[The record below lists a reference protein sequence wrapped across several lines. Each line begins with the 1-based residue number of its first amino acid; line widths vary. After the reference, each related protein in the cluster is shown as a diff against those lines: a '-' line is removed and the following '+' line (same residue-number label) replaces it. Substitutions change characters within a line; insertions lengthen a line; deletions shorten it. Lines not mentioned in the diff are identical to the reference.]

1 MAATQTVQVAHLA
14 AKVGYAISNG
24 KLDPLK
30 PTWVLINSMC
40 TSVEFYR
47 PLLDSKALTSVANLV
62 AIEPLGHGATACA
75 TEHFNYWDTALIT
88 LQALEALGV
97 RKAYALGTS
106 QGGWIIVRMALLA
119 PEKILGLIPLGTSMD
134 AETSETREKGCWDPV
149 PFLQPFLEKWGNP
162 NANFVVGDDWIQA
175 VIGLGFGS
183 AGTPQVLEFWTET
196 LRHVYSGNEGRQ
208 KAPDG
213 RHLSGGSADAVY
225 TPVVAEEHSKLFTG
239 SGDVQFNVLEGGAH
253 FLVAT
258 NPKEVEEAILVM
270 TSKA

>member
-24 KLDPLK
+24 KLDPSK

-62 AIEPLGHGATACA
+62 AIEPLGHGATTCA

-97 RKAYALGTS
+97 QKAYALGTS

-119 PEKILGLIPLGTSMD
+119 PEKD
-134 AETSETREKGCWDPV
+134 A
-149 PFLQPFLEKWGNP
+149 
-162 NANFVVGDDWIQA
+162 
-175 VIGLGFGS
+175 
-183 AGTPQVLEFWTET
+183 
-196 LRHVYSGNEGRQ
+196 
-208 KAPDG
+208 
-213 RHLSGGSADAVY
+213 
-225 TPVVAEEHSKLFTG
+225 
-239 SGDVQFNVLEGGAH
+239 
-253 FLVAT
+253 
-258 NPKEVEEAILVM
+258 
-270 TSKA
+270 